1 MADKRSIV
9 VMGVSGAG
17 KTTVGERLAAAL
29 GVEFAD
35 GDEFH
40 PAANVAKMSAGV
52 PLDDDDR
59 WPWLDAVGAWL
70 ARHDGGVAGCSAL
83 KRVYRDR
90 LRAAAPGVFFVDL
103 EVPRAEL
110 ERRLTTRSGHFMRV
124 QMLDSQLA
132 IRQPLGPGEAG
143 ITVDGCAD
151 IADLVHEVIA
161 AVDRPEYRR
170 AD

>member
-1 MADKRSIV
+1 MVDKRSIV

-17 KTTVGERLAAAL
+17 KTTVGGRLAAAL
-29 GVEFAD
+29 GVEYAD

-40 PAANVAKMSAGV
+40 PAANVAKMSAGI

-70 ARHDGGVAGCSAL
+70 ARHVGGVTGCSAL
-83 KRVYRDR
+83 KHVYRDR

-132 IRQPLGPGEAG
+132 IRQPLGPDEDGM
-143 ITVDGCAD
+143 TVDGCAD
-151 IADLVHEVIA
+151 MADLVHQVLTALDQQE
-161 AVDRPEYRR
+161 
-170 AD
+170 